1 MPRQL
6 DRIQK
11 AKAYHNHPLRK
22 EYEAKKAEITKM
34 NKGFLYYLGWSVQIG
49 SWIMLLGYLVIW
61 IVASDVGINEGF
73 IVMLLGLVN
82 LAIAIFGPFLIIP
95 KIDETQEE
103 RNRDSLNKLKEEYKK
118 KGLYEFTESDLV
130 SRCLDEDYDG
140 DPICGITG
148 AYIGYGQKYYFC
160 KEPGK
165 CLKCKTFM
173 KAYLG
178 NDWDGEY
185 EME

>member
-22 EYEAKKAEITKM
+22 EYEAKKAEITAK
-34 NKGFLYYLGWSVQIG
+34 NKGVIYYIFWFLEIFSI
-49 SWIMLLGYLVIW
+49 IMIPGYFIIFIFDDILLNRPL
-61 IVASDVGINEGF
+61 
-73 IVMLLGLVN
+73 
-82 LAIAIFGPFLIIP
+82 LIIILGIANLMFP
-95 KIDETQEE
+95 GFLFALLEDKVNAVQKNRNKDEL
-103 RNRDSLNKLKEEYKK
+103 SKLQNEYEK
-118 KGLYEFTESDLV
+118 KGLYEFTENDLI
-130 SRCLDEDYDG
+130 SRCLDEGYDCE
-140 DPICGITG
+140 PICGVTG

-160 KEPGK
+160 KEPRN